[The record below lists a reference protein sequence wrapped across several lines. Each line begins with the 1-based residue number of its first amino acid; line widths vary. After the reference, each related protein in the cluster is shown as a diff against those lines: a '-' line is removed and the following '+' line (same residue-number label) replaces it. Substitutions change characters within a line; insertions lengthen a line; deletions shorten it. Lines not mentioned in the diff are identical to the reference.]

1 MAINQ
6 IPRIIGFQIL
16 RSLNLLISSA
26 GDNDL
31 LDLVKDF
38 FWNLPD
44 QEAGIPDALF
54 YIYIIDTVINS
65 LVCIPLV
72 PVALCLTCTLT
83 TFQIDY
89 YLSHV
94 VAIMLILESERLHAT
109 NQSTTDFVND
119 NIQNQPNTRSLTRA
133 SSFLYRIGGLWM
145 FVKGLQAGLVY
156 RAVHFALTSLLQMV
170 LFRHDL
176 LRPIAHV
183 ISTVVLA
190 ELHMAWTHA
199 TICATSSTG
208 SLLKLR
214 HNHKAWRKLLT
225 PSLVYAAA
233 RAVIDYLPDAADSS
247 FNLFFKQASTHD
259 PSEHYIAYFEVS
271 TMLPTLI
278 LRMTVMLPA
287 FIALILV
294 EASFLPETE
303 TTIVPSTQGRKARMS
318 ALVWG
323 KISKVRSGFPGI
335 YGLVRG
341 STFFWLWELH
351 AKRCLLQSVV
361 DIISMWLDGG
371 FE

>member
-31 LDLVKDF
+31 FGLAKDF
-38 FWNLPD
+38 FWNHPD
-44 QEAGIPDALF
+44 EETGISDAFF
-54 YIYIIDTVINS
+54 YTYMIDTVINS
-65 LVCIPLV
+65 L
-72 PVALCLTCTLT
+72 
-83 TFQIDY
+83 IDY

-94 VAIMLILESERLHAT
+94 VAIMLILESERLHAS
-109 NQSTTDFVND
+109 NQSTADFIND
-119 NIQNQPNTRSLTRA
+119 NIQNQPTTRSVTRA
-133 SSFLYRIGGLWM
+133 SSFLYRMGGLRM
-145 FVKGLQAGLVY
+145 FLKGLQTGLVY
-156 RAVHFALTSLLQMV
+156 RATHFALTSLLQMA

-176 LRPIAHV
+176 LSPIAHV

-199 TICATSSTG
+199 TISATSSTG

-225 PSLVYAAA
+225 PSLVCAAA
-233 RAVIDYLPDAADSS
+233 RAVIDYLPEAADSS
-247 FNLFFKQASTHD
+247 FNLFFKSASTHD

-278 LRMTVMLPA
+278 LRMTVVLPA

-294 EASFLPETE
+294 EASFLSETE
-303 TTIVPSTQGRKARMS
+303 TTIVPSTQGRRARMS

-323 KISKVRSGFPGI
+323 KISKVRSGFAGV
-335 YGLVRG
+335 YGLVRR

-361 DIISMWLDGG
+361 DIIIMWLEGG